1 VAALL
6 EKLKAMGYQG
16 TLALEP
22 HLQIAGHSRGFSG
35 GEGMRVAA
43 QALRTLM
50 EQVGCQEISY

>member
-1 VAALL
+1 
-6 EKLKAMGYQG
+6 MDYQG